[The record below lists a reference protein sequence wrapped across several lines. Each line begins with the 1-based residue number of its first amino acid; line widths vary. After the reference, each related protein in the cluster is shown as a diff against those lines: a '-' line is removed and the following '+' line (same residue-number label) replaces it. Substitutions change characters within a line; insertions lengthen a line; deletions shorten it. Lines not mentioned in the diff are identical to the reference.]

1 VIGEQVEQSG
11 STDFRAEQPAGS
23 VDGRVPPVVDVDPR
37 GDGVEVERQADPV
50 HGRRSGAEGINV
62 GRGSVAPALS
72 PPIPVGPR
80 HIPLADVGGWRGAM
94 SSAVDAVGAVIT
106 ALLVVLVI
114 GYGLSIAQQL
124 LLSVIVVLFV
134 VSVYASWRYFG
145 D

>member
-1 VIGEQVEQSG
+1 
-11 STDFRAEQPAGS
+11 
-23 VDGRVPPVVDVDPR
+23 
-37 GDGVEVERQADPV
+37 
-50 HGRRSGAEGINV
+50 
-62 GRGSVAPALS
+62 
-72 PPIPVGPR
+72 
-80 HIPLADVGGWRGAM
+80 M